1 MESVRFQLQDG
12 RRCLIRQASEDDAE
26 RVLEVFRTAVGESDF
41 LARLPGEIE
50 LTVDEEREYIR
61 ERRERRNAIFILAEV
76 EDGIAAL
83 AGVDGM
89 KQRKFAHHGE
99 VGMSVLRAYW
109 RLGIGR
115 RMLEYLVAW
124 AQEQRLR
131 KLFLRVFDHNQRA
144 FELYR
149 KAGFTEEGRLIG
161 DVLRADGTYGDT
173 IFMAKHF
180 G

>member
-1 MESVRFQLQDG
+1 MTFQLKDG
-12 RRCLIRQASEDDAE
+12 RTCTIRECVEADAE
-26 RVLEVFRTAVGESDF
+26 RVLDVFRTAAGESDF
-41 LARLPGEIE
+41 LARLPDEIE

-61 ERRERRNAIFILAEV
+61 ERIERRNATLILAEV
-76 EDGIAAL
+76 EDGVAAV
-83 AGVDGM
+83 AGVEGL

-124 AQEQRLR
+124 AQEQGLR
-131 KLFLRVFDHNQRA
+131 KLFLRVFDHNERA

-149 KAGFTEEGRLIG
+149 KAGFVEEGRLIG
-161 DVLRADGTYGDT
+161 DVLRTDGSYGDT
-173 IFMAKHF
+173 ILMAKHF
-180 G
+180 V